1 MKKLKIATAIIII
14 LIVGALTNSISFP
27 ISEAQSTTNA
37 NNNTQPINQ
46 GKEIQLELTPQE
58 TITESDNLQNPSIQT
73 ALQQQQQQSPDPSST
88 KQTTSSNTGTQGDQ
102 NKWSYRDY
110 SVLPKHNDIPNS
122 MDNPDF
128 NDSLI
133 YWIEYDTRQ

>member
-1 MKKLKIATAIIII
+1 MRTYETSPNFRSLSMRELQWLYIHRFIGSCMKKLKIAIAIIII
-14 LIVGALTNSISFP
+14 SIVGALTNSISFP

-73 ALQQQQQQSPDPSST
+73 ALQQQQQQSQSEFHKTD
-88 KQTTSSNTGTQGDQ
+88 
-102 NKWSYRDY
+102 
-110 SVLPKHNDIPNS
+110 H
-122 MDNPDF
+122 F
-128 NDSLI
+128 
-133 YWIEYDTRQ
+133 E